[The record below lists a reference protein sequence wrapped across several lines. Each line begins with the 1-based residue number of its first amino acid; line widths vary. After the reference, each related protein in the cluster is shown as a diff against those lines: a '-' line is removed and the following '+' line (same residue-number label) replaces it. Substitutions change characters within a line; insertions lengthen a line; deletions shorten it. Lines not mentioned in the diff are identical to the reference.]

1 MRLLSVYRAVSDLA
15 FRDRAIRLL
24 SVYRETVKTA
34 RSSKGIIRVWYNTLE
49 GFNRRKQGVWSL
61 FLMSG
66 YLKGIENPTEDS
78 ANGYDLMIPNRE
90 IMSFFKETVAQWI
103 SEDPEMLPEISKALS
118 KGDTEDFAGMLKSLA
133 IHTLS
138 YHDIEKDQPE
148 HTYPM
153 LVLGMLTQVQH
164 LYHIRSNRESGQ
176 GRYDILLKP
185 KAGKP
190 DLYGV
195 IIEIKKGTD
204 KLDQAM
210 EQIQQKEYAQELRSE
225 GCARIMAIALGVEG
239 KQVEMKTAIL

>member
-1 MRLLSVYRAVSDLA
+1 
-15 FRDRAIRLL
+15 
-24 SVYRETVKTA
+24 
-34 RSSKGIIRVWYNTLE
+34 
-49 GFNRRKQGVWSL
+49 
-61 FLMSG
+61 MSG

-164 LYHIRSNRESGQ
+164 LYHIRSNRS
-176 GRYDILLKP
+176 L
-185 KAGKP
+185 
-190 DLYGV
+190 
-195 IIEIKKGTD
+195 
-204 KLDQAM
+204 
-210 EQIQQKEYAQELRSE
+210 
-225 GCARIMAIALGVEG
+225 ARGDTTSCLNPRRANPISMA
-239 KQVEMKTAIL
+239 